1 MERVHLLIVYT
12 GNGKGKTTAAMGLL
26 LRSLGQG
33 GRCAVLQFI
42 KPDSL
47 ETGEKRFS
55 RKLEILWE
63 NFGEGFLW
71 DQESEEPTRVA
82 CRRGWMRAK
91 TLISSEAYDLV
102 VLDEFTY
109 VLKQGYVSM
118 EEFSDY
124 IEALKGKVKTP
135 HIVITG
141 RDAPEGLVDIADM
154 VHEIVEI
161 KHPWRTAQIPAQPMI
176 EF

>member
-26 LRSLGQG
+26 MRSLGQG
-33 GRCAVLQFI
+33 GTCAVLQFI

-47 ETGEKRFS
+47 DTGERRIS
-55 RKLEILWE
+55 RKLDVLWE

-71 DQESEEPTRVA
+71 DQQSEEPTRIA
-82 CRRGWMRAK
+82 CRQGWLRAK
-91 TLISSEAYDLV
+91 TLIASEMYDLV
-102 VLDEFTY
+102 ILDEFTY

-118 EEFSDY
+118 EEFTDF
-124 IEALKGKVKTP
+124 LKELKAKVRIP
-135 HIVITG
+135 HIVVTG
-141 RDAPEGLVDIADM
+141 RDAPDALIDIADM

-176 EF
+176 EY